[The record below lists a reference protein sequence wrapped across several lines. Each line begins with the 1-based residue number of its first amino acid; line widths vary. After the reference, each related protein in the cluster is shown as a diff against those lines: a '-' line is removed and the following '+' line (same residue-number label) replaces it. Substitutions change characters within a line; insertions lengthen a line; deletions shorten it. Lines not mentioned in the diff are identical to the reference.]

1 MRQLKHH
8 EKKLLRK
15 VDLFSWKKED
25 NLRVAQVLRRYHVQ
39 DKNDYIAY
47 NRICGMIGKLSAK
60 LKVRFSFSIERVHG
74 SRMKVSGGI
83 WDLMRCAVQS
93 HQNEAFACLKW
104 IYLTFF

>member
-25 NLRVAQVLRRYHVQ
+25 NLRVAQILRRYHVQ
-39 DKNDYIAY
+39 DKNDYVAY

-60 LKVRFSFSIERVHG
+60 LKVCFDDLKMCAETRGMALSETARLCWVRPFVFFCSF
-74 SRMKVSGGI
+74 
-83 WDLMRCAVQS
+83 
-93 HQNEAFACLKW
+93 
-104 IYLTFF
+104 

>member
-25 NLRVAQVLRRYHVQ
+25 NLRVAQILRRYHVQ
-39 DKNDYIAY
+39 DKNDYVAY

-60 LKVRFSFSIERVHG
+60 LKVCFFDFRMRRGTGMALLGKRTSSLCQSFIFCSVSYLILSLIFSF
-74 SRMKVSGGI
+74 
-83 WDLMRCAVQS
+83 DQ
-93 HQNEAFACLKW
+93 
-104 IYLTFF
+104 